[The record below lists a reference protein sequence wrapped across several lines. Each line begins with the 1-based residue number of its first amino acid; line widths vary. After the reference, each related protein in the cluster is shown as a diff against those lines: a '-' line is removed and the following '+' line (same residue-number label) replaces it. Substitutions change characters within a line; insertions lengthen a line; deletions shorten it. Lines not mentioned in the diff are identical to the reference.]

1 MLGRSETS
9 MSPPRVLR
17 ILLVVLLALL
27 QPSLWAQ
34 PQTPRVLLLHSYHQG
49 LPWTDSVHQGFVEGL
64 GARAQSPL
72 LFVEYLD
79 ALRSPLHTPAAE
91 AEFAERLVQRYR
103 GRGIDL
109 LVATDDAALH
119 LVLAY
124 RSRLAP
130 GKPVLFAGASNL
142 RAEELQGQDK
152 LAGVAE
158 TPHFDANLALM
169 QRLHPQVSTLRVV
182 GDASPTFRS
191 NLAALQAANAQ
202 LRRPFRVDVLASER
216 MDDTLAALRQ
226 RAGESLVFLMGRP
239 LDARGDLVT
248 GPQFASLV
256 RQAVA
261 LPIYTAW
268 DFYLGHGVV
277 GGELVSGGAQGHA
290 LAELTMAVMDGQP
303 VSALPRVVQSP
314 NRYAFDYRELVRH
327 GLAVSQLPA
336 GAQVL
341 YRPPSVAEKYPQL
354 FVVSTALLVVLAA
367 LLVIQGVYGRR
378 NRALSRALER
388 ELTLLEAL
396 MGAVPLPMFFKD
408 SAMRYQRVNDTFLRF
423 LGKTRAQLLSQTVEA
438 VAPSAQAETFRSK
451 DAELMAHGGMQVYES
466 QITAGD
472 GSVHDVVF
480 HKATVRLADGSCEG
494 IVGAMLDVTELRRI
508 ERDLR
513 DLNQELEAR
522 VAQRT
527 HELVRANGE
536 LQKAVDSLSLA
547 QDELVR
553 SERMSSLGSMVAGVA
568 HELNTPIGNSLTVA
582 TGLQHAMAQLAGEIR
597 QGSLRRSALDAF
609 LRDGESATG
618 ILARSLE
625 RAATLVA
632 NFKEVA
638 VDQTSDRRRSFA
650 LRGMVE
656 EIVATFTTGHR
667 DRVPQVVVD
676 VAPELMLES
685 YPGALGQILLNL
697 LDNARTHAFSDSAPG
712 EIRIA
717 AIASGDGKVQISVSD
732 NGKGISAENL
742 ARIFEPFFTTRL
754 GQGGSGLGLFVVYRL
769 ATQVLVGRIR
779 VSSQPGRGTMLVLE
793 LPTQA
798 PVREPRGPLPP
809 EPADAAVSAQATVYA
824 VPAQRTHASSV
835 PPAQDADTPAVSL
848 HLRDD
853 LLDIRELV
861 ESKAAAAAAAQATES
876 DKRYLQSIFERLD
889 ASFVGDDLEAQVE
902 CDFAFHLAILEATHD
917 PALVKVGEA
926 IIQLMYGHIRGNL
939 SGMNPNPRRRATLR
953 AQHRTLFEA
962 IMAGDASAAAAVAAA
977 HMAFVR
983 SEGAG
988 RNPDPEDQAVC

>member
-1 MLGRSETS
+1 
-9 MSPPRVLR
+9 MSPLR
-17 ILLVVLLALL
+17 PFRFLLVLLLLAAL
-27 QPSLWAQ
+27 QVVPLRAQ
-34 PQTPRVLLLHSYHQG
+34 PLVPGARPQILLLHSYHQG
-49 LPWTDSVHQGFVEGL
+49 LPWTDSVHQGFLEGL
-64 GARAQSPL
+64 GARAQSSV

-79 ALRSPLHTPAAE
+79 ALRFPLQQAGAE
-91 AEFAERLVQRYR
+91 ADFVERLVQRYR
-103 GRGIDL
+103 GRDIDV
-109 LVATDDAALH
+109 LVATDDAALR
-119 LVLAY
+119 LLLAH
-124 RSRLAP
+124 RARIAP
-130 GKPVLFAGASNL
+130 GKPLLFAGANNL
-142 RAEELQGQDK
+142 RAQQLQGQEN

-158 TPHFDANLALM
+158 TPDFAANLALM
-169 QRLHPQVSTLRVV
+169 QRLHPQARKLLVV
-182 GDASPTFRS
+182 GDATSTFQS
-191 NLAALQAANAQ
+191 NLASLEAINAQ
-202 LRRPFRVDVLASER
+202 QSRPFRIEVLANER
-216 MDDTLAALRQ
+216 MDASVTALRQ
-226 RAGESLVFLMGRP
+226 RASDQLVFLMGRP
-239 LDARGDLVT
+239 LDARGSLVS
-248 GPQFASLV
+248 GPQVAALV
-256 RQAVA
+256 HQAVA
-261 LPIYTAW
+261 LPIYSAW
-268 DFYLGHGVV
+268 SFYLGHGIV
-277 GGELVSGGAQGHA
+277 GGQLVSGDQQGRA
-290 LAELTMAVMDGQP
+290 VAELTAALMDGKP

-314 NRYAFDYRELVRH
+314 NLYAFDYRELDRWGVD
-327 GLAVSQLPA
+327 VSQLPP

-341 YRPPSVAEKYPQL
+341 HRPPSLAEKHPQL
-354 FVVSTALLVVLAA
+354 FVASIALLLILAA

-378 NRALSRALER
+378 NRVLSRALER

-408 SAMRYQRVNDTFLRF
+408 SAMQYQRVNDTFLRF
-423 LGKTRAQLLSQTVEA
+423 LGKTREQLLSQTVEA
-438 VAPSAQAETFRSK
+438 VAPSAQAEVFRSK
-451 DAELMAHGGMQVYES
+451 DVELMARGGMQVYET

-494 IVGAMLDVTELRRI
+494 IVGAMLDVTELRRV

-582 TGLQHAMAQLAGEIR
+582 TSLQHAMVQLADEVR
-597 QGSLRRSALDAF
+597 QGSVRRSALDAF

-656 EIVATFTTGHR
+656 EIVATFATGHR

-712 EIRIA
+712 EVRIA
-717 AIASGDGKVQISVSD
+717 AMASGAGKIQINVSD
-732 NGKGISAENL
+732 NGKGISAEDL

-769 ATQVLVGRIR
+769 ATQVLGGRIR
-779 VSSQPGRGTMLVLE
+779 ASSQPGQGTMLVLE
-793 LPTQA
+793 IPTQA
-798 PVREPRGPLPP
+798 PARELRDLLPSVPSAPREALP
-809 EPADAAVSAQATVYA
+809 AQATVYGVQQSTEDGSA
-824 VPAQRTHASSV
+824 PGGGQI
-835 PPAQDADTPAVSL
+835 PPSAVSL

-861 ESKAAAAAAAQATES
+861 ESKAAAAAAAHATES
-876 DKRYLQSIFERLD
+876 DKRYLQGIFERLD
-889 ASFVGDDLEAQVE
+889 ASFAGDDLEAQVE

-962 IMAGDASAAAAVAAA
+962 IMAGDAPAAAAVAAA

-988 RNPDPEDQAVC
+988 RKPDLADQAC